1 MEQCCGFVLRTSP
14 CMLSLAQRHWCPVP
28 RSVVDRAA
36 RQAKDDLHMMDRVNN
51 KAKAAAPGSSSSK
64 QRRPCCCLC
73 CGGPP
78 PTDV

>member
-1 MEQCCGFVLRTSP
+1 
-14 CMLSLAQRHWCPVP
+14 MLSLAQRHWCPVP

-36 RQAKDDLHMMDRVNN
+36 RQAKDDLHMMDHRVNN
-51 KAKAAAPGSSSSK
+51 KAKAAAPGSSSSSK

-73 CGGPP
+73 CAGPP